1 MFKRIESIPR
11 RYRFIFLL
19 ALFVMTHL
27 IWGTEMLRYFGGW
40 TLLMFIMFP
49 ETLITKIPA
58 DKTKDMLRLL
68 SREDDRLR
76 VGMEQVALTVV
87 KKVALSEYN
96 NKYAMLSFP
105 YTGKISS
112 NYVFP
117 LEQLNDV
124 RAWFQ
129 THTPELEIIT

>member
-1 MFKRIESIPR
+1 
-11 RYRFIFLL
+11 L
-19 ALFVMTHL
+19 
-27 IWGTEMLRYFGGW
+27 WGTEMLRYFGGW
-40 TLLMFIMFP
+40 TLLLFVMFP
-49 ETLITKIPA
+49 ETLVTKIPA

-76 VGMEQVALTVV
+76 VGMEQVALSVV

-96 NKYAMLSFP
+96 DKYAMLSFP

-117 LEQLNDV
+117 IEQMNDV
-124 RAWFQ
+124 RAWLQ

>member
-1 MFKRIESIPR
+1 MFKKIESIPR
-11 RYRFIFLL
+11 RYRLAFLL

-40 TLLMFIMFP
+40 TLLLFVMFP
-49 ETLITKIPA
+49 ETLVTKIPA

-76 VGMEQVALTVV
+76 VGMEQVALSVV

-96 NKYAMLSFP
+96 DKYAMLSFP

-117 LEQLNDV
+117 IEQMNDV
-124 RAWFQ
+124 RAWLQ

>member
-1 MFKRIESIPR
+1 MFKKIESIPR
-11 RYRFIFLL
+11 RYRLTFLL
-19 ALFVMTHL
+19 AVFVMTHL

-40 TLLMFIMFP
+40 TLLLFVMFP
-49 ETLITKIPA
+49 ETLVTKIPA

-76 VGMEQVALTVV
+76 VGMEQVALSVV

-96 NKYAMLSFP
+96 DKYAMLSFP

-117 LEQLNDV
+117 IEQMNDV
-124 RAWFQ
+124 RAWLQ

>member
-1 MFKRIESIPR
+1 MFKKIESIPR
-11 RYRFIFLL
+11 RYRLTFLL
-19 ALFVMTHL
+19 AVFVMTHL

-40 TLLMFIMFP
+40 TLLLFVMFP
-49 ETLITKIPA
+49 ETLVTKIPA

-76 VGMEQVALTVV
+76 VGMEQVALSVV

-96 NKYAMLSFP
+96 DKYAMLSFP

-117 LEQLNDV
+117 IQQMSDV
-124 RAWFQ
+124 RAWLQ